1 MIHNAHLAA
10 EFIEDFWHIWGT
22 GRTVIYWTSSLIILL
37 AFAAYSVLH
46 SVLAATVVK
55 EWARRRF
62 GENLVQRGYRLFF
75 NAAGVVTLLPV
86 LALVLW
92 LPDQPL
98 YVVPPLLQP
107 IFLAGQALGLLVLAY
122 SLAQTDA
129 LDFAGLRQL
138 GDSSR
143 QPQLA
148 TGGAYA
154 WVRHPLYTGT
164 MLILWLIPAMT
175 LNWLAFILGVSLYF
189 ILGARYEERK
199 LEKFYGKAYRD
210 YKARTPMFVPWP
222 RRS

>member
-1 MIHNAHLAA
+1 MMYLL
-10 EFIEDFWHIWGT
+10 
-22 GRTVIYWTSSLIILL
+22 SPLIILL

-46 SVLAATVVK
+46 SVLAATPVK
-55 EWARRRF
+55 DWARQRF
-62 GENLVQRGYRLFF
+62 GEEPVRRGYRLFF
-75 NAAGVVTLLPV
+75 NAVGVVTLLPI

-107 IFLAGQALGLLVLAY
+107 IFLAGQVLGMLGLAY
-122 SLAQTDA
+122 SLAQTDV
-129 LDFAGLRQL
+129 LDFAGVRQL
-138 GDSSR
+138 SGSSR
-143 QPQLA
+143 QPQPV

-164 MLILWLIPAMT
+164 MLFLWLIPSMT

-189 ILGARYEERK
+189 IIGAQYEERK
-199 LEKFYGKAYRD
+199 LEKFYGKAYRE
-210 YKARTPMFVPWP
+210 YRARTPMFIPWP